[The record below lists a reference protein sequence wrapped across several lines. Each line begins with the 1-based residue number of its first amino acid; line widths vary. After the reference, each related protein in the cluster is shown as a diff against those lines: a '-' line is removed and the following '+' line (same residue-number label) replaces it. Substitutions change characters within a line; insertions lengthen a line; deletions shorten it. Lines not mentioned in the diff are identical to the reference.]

1 MNISGEAPAAG
12 LQLEEKPATHFFEV
26 NQFSIVSV
34 YTQTLFFRTN
44 VQNDWCASI
53 VVAININPPALQ
65 NVKRLLS

>member
-44 VQNDWCASI
+44 VQNDQHLPLTQTTFAAKS
-53 VVAININPPALQ
+53 NL
-65 NVKRLLS
+65 